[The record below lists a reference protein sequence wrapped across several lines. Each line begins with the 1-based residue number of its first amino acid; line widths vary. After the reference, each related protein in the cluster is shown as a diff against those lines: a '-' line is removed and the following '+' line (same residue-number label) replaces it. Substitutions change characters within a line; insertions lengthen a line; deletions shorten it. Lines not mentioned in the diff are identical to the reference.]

1 MEKGKNTNT
10 KAQLD
15 IVNAIYRSI
24 LKYGKKFLQKIMKIN
39 NFFASFNMIFKTI
52 FFKIRNY
59 Q

>member
-15 IVNAIYRSI
+15 IVSAIYRSI

-39 NFFASFNMIFKTI
+39 NFFASFNMIFKTT